1 MAKHPPAL
9 VLEAAL
15 AACDLQLGL
24 RKARLDSL
32 FWVKGSE
39 RFAEDFIGGI
49 AFNPLGSLV
58 PAHNAALEI
67 EHEEGV
73 ILDAPNQ
80 QLETLFAPEQF
91 FPPTLIDRPAIHA
104 GEPLRCRFRTELITT
119 AKKPHAGPTLST
131 AKGR

>member
-15 AACDLQLGL
+15 AACDLQLEL

-32 FWVKGSE
+32 FWVKDSE
-39 RFAEDFIGGI
+39 RFAEYCIGGI

-58 PAHNAALEI
+58 PAHNAALGI

-80 QLETLFAPEQF
+80 QLETLFAPAQF
-91 FPPTLIDRPAIHA
+91 FPPTLIDRTAIHA
-104 GEPLRCRFRTELITT
+104 GGASPMSLSHRLITSF
-119 AKKPHAGPTLST
+119 G
-131 AKGR
+131 